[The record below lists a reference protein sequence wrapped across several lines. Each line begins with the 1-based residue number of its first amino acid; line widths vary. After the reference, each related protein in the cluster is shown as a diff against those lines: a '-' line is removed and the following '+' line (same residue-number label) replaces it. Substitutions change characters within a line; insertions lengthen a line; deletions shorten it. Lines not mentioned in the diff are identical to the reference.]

1 LRRCHLFFDIIKTRI
16 IYRKI
21 IYSWD
26 RAREFNLK
34 KQIFD
39 SIKLYRDVRVQHHSI
54 LELQVETLLEEG
66 NKELLA
72 IAIASLQINAR

>member
-1 LRRCHLFFDIIKTRI
+1 
-16 IYRKI
+16 
-21 IYSWD
+21 
-26 RAREFNLK
+26 LK

-72 IAIASLQINAR
+72 IAIASLQINARQGRVKRVANFRYS